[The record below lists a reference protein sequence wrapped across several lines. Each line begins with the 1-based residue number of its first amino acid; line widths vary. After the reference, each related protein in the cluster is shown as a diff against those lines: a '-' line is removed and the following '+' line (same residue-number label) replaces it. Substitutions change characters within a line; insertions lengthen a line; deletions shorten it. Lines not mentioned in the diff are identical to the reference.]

1 TPLTTPLSPNGER
14 ERTEPLAR
22 TSTPRSSIVATR
34 LWISAYARMAGKSWL
49 LQRNCARR
57 APQKGGGEGVKV
69 PAQISRQPPQHLEA
83 GAAVLALDPRHRHL
97 RDLPAEAMR
106 LHQQLDAV
114 AETFAR
120 LDCNPL
126 DRAAREQAKAI

>member
-1 TPLTTPLSPNGER
+1 MPGSSPGM
-14 ERTEPLAR
+14 
-22 TSTPRSSIVATR
+22 TSRGFQKCISSPQ
-34 LWISAYARMAGKSWL
+34 L

-83 GAAVLALDPRHRHL
+83 GAAVLALDPRNRHF

-106 LHQQLDAV
+106 LHQQLYAV
-114 AETFAR
+114 AETFAG
-120 LDCNPL
+120 LDCNP
-126 DRAAREQAKAI
+126 